1 MKKLVILLVLSLSCC
16 LAFPSAQVLAA
27 DTYKIGAALP
37 LTGPAQFL
45 GEAERETMNMAVDQI
60 NAAGGVNGQM
70 LEVIYMDTKA
80 DVNTAQSVVEKLIN
94 KNNVPVIITTD
105 SNSAVGTMD
114 ITERAQVVHLSVA
127 RADAFTAKG
136 YGYCFRNQPT
146 NQMLMDQYMQDLK
159 NHLNTKKL
167 AILVANYP
175 YGLSAL
181 DGLKKA
187 KLADIDIVYENKF
200 PMETADFTPYLTSI
214 KGSGADTIVLICV
227 ERHAIGVVTKFKELG
242 LDKAGIRLAG
252 DDHVVEKA
260 VLEAVGEKANGVY
273 AQLVYHQTFNPAAE
287 DFYRNYHQKFGK
299 YPGSILHALGYGNV
313 YAIYYGLQTA
323 GTNTDNKALADALR
337 KIKYDSPLGT
347 NASFDK
353 SGQLQGASGRLAQVV
368 DGKLEVDPAKWTQ

>member
-1 MKKLVILLVLSLSCC
+1 MKKLAILLVISLSLVF
-16 LAFPSAQVLAA
+16 ASAVAPVLAA

-60 NAAGGVNGQM
+60 NGAGGVNGQM

-127 RADAFTAKG
+127 RADIFTAKG
-136 YGYCFRNQPT
+136 YTYCFRNQPT
-146 NQMLMDQYMQDLK
+146 NQMLMTQYMQDLK
-159 NHLNTKKL
+159 KHLNTKKL

-187 KLADIDIVYENKF
+187 KLDDVDIVYENKF
-200 PMETADFTPYLTSI
+200 PMETSDFTPYLTAI
-214 KGSGADTIVLICV
+214 KGSGADTIVLVCV
-227 ERHAIGVVTKFKELG
+227 ERHAIGVVTKFRELG
-242 LDKAGIRLAG
+242 LDKKGVRLAG
-252 DDHVVEKA
+252 DDHVV
-260 VLEAVGEKANGVY
+260 
-273 AQLVYHQTFNPAAE
+273 
-287 DFYRNYHQKFGK
+287 
-299 YPGSILHALGYGNV
+299 
-313 YAIYYGLQTA
+313 
-323 GTNTDNKALADALR
+323 
-337 KIKYDSPLGT
+337 
-347 NASFDK
+347 
-353 SGQLQGASGRLAQVV
+353 
-368 DGKLEVDPAKWTQ
+368 